1 MIIDRFR
8 SPFDGLYLFNRHC
21 CPMQSPLSSSPA
33 TNQTTLGLAYPP
45 PSPPNVMQASVPL
58 ANESPNLYQV
68 LQNLIAKESS
78 GKLIV
83 HSKSNPHIQWR
94 IYLGNGRIHYAGSDQ
109 GQLERLNYLFQR
121 YTPTKS
127 IRLEQ
132 PISSDYQ
139 YLCELWDSQQFSFQE
154 IRSILAKLTQ
164 EALIQ
169 ILSLSQPVCTFEET
183 VGLDRLLLYLDF
195 KQLMQP
201 AAQEIKHWL
210 KICTV
215 INSPFQR
222 AIAENTD
229 AILPGLCKLE
239 HITSDLLNRYQKLP
253 ELVVKKMCVYEIAE
267 SLNTSSLNVAIILKT
282 LVGQGI
288 VTMGPY
294 EPEQEDNRPVI
305 ACVDDSPS
313 IQRVV
318 SFALE
323 ATGFKVIN
331 IKQAASALTTLMH
344 AKPALILMDINMPDI
359 DGYQLCSICNK
370 SEALKHIPIVMLTG
384 RSGVLDRVKA
394 KMHGSVGYICK
405 PFQPQ
410 ELVETVQSF
419 ISVTA

>member
-1 MIIDRFR
+1 ME
-8 SPFDGLYLFNRHC
+8 
-21 CPMQSPLSSSPA
+21 A
-33 TNQTTLGLAYPP
+33 PP
-45 PSPPNVMQASVPL
+45 PSVSEN
-58 ANESPNLYQV
+58 PNLYQV
-68 LQNLIAKESS
+68 LHNLIGRESS

-83 HSKSNPHIQWR
+83 HSEGNPNIQWR

-109 GQLERLNYLFQR
+109 GQSERLNYLFQR

-127 IRLEQ
+127 IRLDQ
-132 PISSDYQ
+132 PITSDYQ

-164 EALIQ
+164 EALVQ

-201 AAQEIKHWL
+201 VAPEIRHWL
-210 KICTV
+210 KIRNV

-222 AIAENTD
+222 TIADNTD

-239 HITSDLLNRYQKLP
+239 HITSDLLSRYQALP
-253 ELVVKKMCVYEIAE
+253 ELVDQNMCVYEIAE
-267 SLNTSSLNVAIILKT
+267 CLHTSSLNVAIILKT

-288 VTMGPY
+288 ITMGPY

>member
-1 MIIDRFR
+1 
-8 SPFDGLYLFNRHC
+8 
-21 CPMQSPLSSSPA
+21 MQSPFSPA
-33 TNQTTLGLAYPP
+33 LVTDPTHLGLPYN
-45 PSPPNVMQASVPL
+45 PSAPPNVMEASPQPPT
-58 ANESPNLYQV
+58 EHPSLYKI
-68 LQNLIAKESS
+68 LQSLIAGEGS

-83 HSKSNPHIQWR
+83 HSKANPDIHWR

-109 GQLERLNYLFQR
+109 GQSERLNYLFR
-121 YTPTKS
+121 
-127 IRLEQ
+127 RH
-132 PISSDYQ
+132 ISGKNIHLNQAIANDYQ
-139 YLCELWDSQQFSFQE
+139 YLCEVWDSQEFSFQE
-154 IRSILAKLTQ
+154 IRSILARLTQ

-169 ILSLSQPVCTFEET
+169 ILSLSQPVCRFEET
-183 VGLDRLLLYLDF
+183 VGLDRLLLYLDL

-210 KICTV
+210 KVRSV
-215 INSPFQR
+215 IDSPFQR
-222 AIAENTD
+222 AIASNVN

-239 HITSDLLNRYQKLP
+239 HITSDLLNRYEKLP
-253 ELVVKKMCVYEIAE
+253 GLVEKQMCVYEIAE
-267 SLNTSSLNVAIILKT
+267 SLNTTSLNVAIILKT
-282 LVGQGI
+282 LAGQGI
-288 VTMGPY
+288 ITMGPY
-294 EPEQEDNRPVI
+294 EPEEEDNRPVI

-323 ATGFKVIN
+323 ATGFRVIN
-331 IKQAASALTTLMH
+331 IKQASSALTTLMH
-344 AKPALILMDINMPDI
+344 SKPALILMDINMPDI

-384 RSGVLDRVKA
+384 RTGVLDRVKA

-419 ISVTA
+419 ISASAATV

>member
-1 MIIDRFR
+1 MTGFALTL
-8 SPFDGLYLFNRHC
+8 DGLYLFNRHC

-33 TNQTTLGLAYPP
+33 TNQTTLGLAYPL
-45 PSPPNVMQASVPL
+45 PSPPNAMEASPPS
-58 ANESPNLYQV
+58 ASESPNLYQV

-83 HSKSNPHIQWR
+83 HSKGNPRIQWR

-109 GQLERLNYLFQR
+109 GQSERLNYLFQR
-121 YTPTKS
+121 YTPTKRL
-127 IRLEQ
+127 RLEQ
-132 PISSDYQ
+132 PITSDYQ

-222 AIAENTD
+222 AIAENVDT
-229 AILPGLCKLE
+229 ILPGLCKLE

-253 ELVVKKMCVYEIAE
+253 ELIAQEMCVYEIAE
-267 SLNTSSLNVAIILKT
+267 SLHTSSLSVAIILKT
-282 LVGQGI
+282 LVGLGLI
-288 VTMGPY
+288 TMGPY

-331 IKQAASALTTLMH
+331 IKQASSALTTLMH

-410 ELVETVQSF
+410 ELVETV
-419 ISVTA
+419 

>member
-1 MIIDRFR
+1 M
-8 SPFDGLYLFNRHC
+8 H
-21 CPMQSPLSSSPA
+21 SPLSSSPA
-33 TNQTTLGLAYPP
+33 TNQTPLDLAYSPP
-45 PSPPNVMQASVPL
+45 PPPNVMEASASPVTE
-58 ANESPNLYQV
+58 NPNLYQI
-68 LQNLIAKESS
+68 LQSLIANESS

-83 HSKSNPHIQWR
+83 HSEANPDVQWR

-109 GQLERLNYLFQR
+109 GQRERLNYLFQR
-121 YTPTKS
+121 YIPTKN
-127 IRLEQ
+127 IRLEE
-132 PISSDYQ
+132 PIASDYQ

-164 EALIQ
+164 EALVQ
-169 ILSLSQPVCTFEET
+169 ILSLSQPVCVFEET

-201 AAQEIKHWL
+201 ATQEIKHWF
-210 KICTV
+210 KV
-215 INSPFQR
+215 RNAINSPFQR
-222 AIAENTD
+222 AIADNVD

-253 ELVVKKMCVYEIAE
+253 ELVAQEMCVYEIAE
-267 SLNTSSLNVAIILKT
+267 SLNTSILNVAIVLKT
-282 LVGQGI
+282 LVNQGI
-288 VTMGPY
+288 ISMGPY
-294 EPEQEDNRPVI
+294 EPQEEDNRPVI

-419 ISVTA
+419 ISVNPMKV

>member
-1 MIIDRFR
+1 ME
-8 SPFDGLYLFNRHC
+8 
-21 CPMQSPLSSSPA
+21 A
-33 TNQTTLGLAYPP
+33 
-45 PSPPNVMQASVPL
+45 SPPVTP
-58 ANESPNLYQV
+58 EHPNLYRI
-68 LQNLIAKESS
+68 LQNLISKESS

-83 HSKSNPHIQWR
+83 YSEANPDIHWR

-109 GQLERLNYLFQR
+109 GQAERLNYLFQR
-121 YTPTKS
+121 YVPSKNIHLS
-127 IRLEQ
+127 QAIAN
-132 PISSDYQ
+132 DYQ
-139 YLCELWDSQQFSFQE
+139 YLCELWDSQDFSFQE
-154 IRSILAKLTQ
+154 IRSILARLTQ

-183 VGLDRLLLYLDF
+183 VGLDRLLLYLDL

-210 KICTV
+210 KV
-215 INSPFQR
+215 RNAINSPFQR
-222 AIAENTD
+222 AIASNIN

-239 HITSDLLNRYQKLP
+239 HITSDLLNLYQKLP
-253 ELVVKKMCVYEIAE
+253 ELVEKEMCVYEIAE
-267 SLNTSSLNVAIILKT
+267 SLHTSSLNVAIILKT
-282 LVGQGI
+282 LVAQGVI
-288 VTMGPY
+288 TMGPY
-294 EPEQEDNRPVI
+294 EPEQEDTRPVI

-323 ATGFKVIN
+323 ATGFRVIN
-331 IKQAASALTTLMH
+331 IKHAASALTTLMH
-344 AKPALILMDINMPDI
+344 SKPALILMDINMPDI

-384 RSGVLDRVKA
+384 RSGVLDRMKA

-419 ISVTA
+419 ISVTV

>member
-1 MIIDRFR
+1 MH
-8 SPFDGLYLFNRHC
+8 Y
-21 CPMQSPLSSSPA
+21 PLSPA
-33 TNQTTLGLAYPP
+33 SGTNQTPLELPYPP
-45 PSPPNVMQASVPL
+45 PLPPNVMEVPTPPVTE
-58 ANESPNLYQV
+58 NQNLYQV
-68 LQNLIAKESS
+68 LQSLITSESS
-78 GKLIV
+78 GKLII
-83 HSKSNPHIQWR
+83 HSQVDPDIKWR

-109 GQLERLNYLFQR
+109 GQRERLNYLFR
-121 YTPTKS
+121 RCIPTKNICPNIRPEDS
-127 IRLEQ
+127 IT
-132 PISSDYQ
+132 SDYQ

-164 EALIQ
+164 EALVQ
-169 ILSLSQPVCTFEET
+169 ILSLSQPVCVFEET

-201 AAQEIKHWL
+201 ATQEIKHWL
-210 KICTV
+210 KVRTTIH
-215 INSPFQR
+215 SPFQR
-222 AIAENTD
+222 AIAENVD

-239 HITSDLLNRYQKLP
+239 NITSDLLNRYQKLP
-253 ELVVKKMCVYEIAE
+253 QLVAEEMCVYEIAE
-267 SLNTSSLNVAIILKT
+267 FLNTSSLNVAIVLKIL
-282 LVGQGI
+282 VDQGI
-288 VTMGPY
+288 ITMGPY
-294 EPEQEDNRPVI
+294 EPQEEDNRPVI

-318 SFALE
+318 SFTLE

-419 ISVTA
+419 ISVNPMAV

>member
-1 MIIDRFR
+1 
-8 SPFDGLYLFNRHC
+8 
-21 CPMQSPLSSSPA
+21 MQFPLSPVLA
-33 TNQTTLGLAYPP
+33 TNPTQFGLAYPP
-45 PSPPNVMQASVPL
+45 PTPPNAMEASAQPTT
-58 ANESPNLYQV
+58 EQQNLYRI
-68 LQNLIAKESS
+68 LQSLIAKQSS
-78 GKLIV
+78 GKLII
-83 HSKSNPHIQWR
+83 HSQANPNIHWR

-109 GQLERLNYLFQR
+109 GQSERLNYLFQR
-121 YTPTKS
+121 YLSSKN
-127 IRLEQ
+127 IHLHQ
-132 PISSDYQ
+132 PITNDYQ
-139 YLCELWDSQQFSFQE
+139 YLCELWDSQEFCFQE
-154 IRSILAKLTQ
+154 IRSILARMTQ

-169 ILSLSQPVCTFEET
+169 ILSLSQPVCRFEET

-201 AAQEIKHWL
+201 AAREIKHWL
-210 KICTV
+210 RVRSV

-222 AIAENTD
+222 AIASNIN

-253 ELVVKKMCVYEIAE
+253 ELVERGMCLYEMAE
-267 SLNTSSLNVAIILKT
+267 ALKTSTLSVAIVLRT
-282 LVGQGI
+282 LVDQGI
-288 VTMGPY
+288 ITIGPY
-294 EPEQEDNRPVI
+294 EVEEEDNRPVI

-323 ATGFKVIN
+323 ATGFRVIN

-344 AKPALILMDINMPDI
+344 SKPALILMDINMPDI

-384 RSGVLDRVKA
+384 RSGVLDRMKA

-419 ISVTA
+419 ISVTV

>member
-1 MIIDRFR
+1 
-8 SPFDGLYLFNRHC
+8 
-21 CPMQSPLSSSPA
+21 MQSPLSPA
-33 TNQTTLGLAYPP
+33 LSMNPDQFGLAYPVP
-45 PSPPNVMQASVPL
+45 PNAMEESAPSPAQSKVEPV
-58 ANESPNLYQV
+58 NLYRT
-68 LQNLIAKESS
+68 LQQLIANESS
-78 GKLIV
+78 GKLII
-83 HSKSNPHIQWR
+83 HSQANPDIQWR

-109 GQLERLNYLFQR
+109 GQSERLNYLFQR
-121 YTPTKS
+121 YVPTKN
-127 IRLEQ
+127 IRLHQ
-132 PISSDYQ
+132 AIASDYQ
-139 YLCELWDSQQFSFQE
+139 YLCELWDSQEFSFQE
-154 IRSILAKLTQ
+154 IRSILARLTQ

-169 ILSLSQPVCTFEET
+169 ILSLPQPVYQFEET

-201 AAQEIKHWL
+201 VAPEIKHWL
-210 KICTV
+210 KV
-215 INSPFQR
+215 RSAINSPFQR
-222 AIAENTD
+222 AIASNVD

-239 HITSDLLNRYQKLP
+239 HITSDLLTRYRRLP
-253 ELVVKKMCVYEIAE
+253 DLVGQEMCVYEIAE
-267 SLNTSSLNVAIILKT
+267 ALGTSSLNVAIILKT

-288 VTMGPY
+288 ITMGPY
-294 EPEQEDNRPVI
+294 EPEEEDNRPVI

-323 ATGFKVIN
+323 ATGFRVIN
-331 IKQAASALTTLMH
+331 IHKATSALTALMH

-384 RSGVLDRVKA
+384 RNGVLDRVKA

-419 ISVTA
+419 ISAGVATA